1 MASNQPSPPPTQPKQ
16 SFVHRH
22 LDPIDALSE
31 VLFGLIMVMTFT
43 LGAGLIVK
51 EGRDATT
58 ELLLAVVG
66 CNIAWGVI
74 DGVLYVLTSMLER
87 SRKSRLFQSIQK
99 AVSDE
104 DALAIV
110 ERELDSRL
118 EPLASLEERRRLYH
132 AVLERLRGLIPERT
146 RLTKAD
152 VRGAIAIFWLDF
164 LCTIPAVVPFLLFRD
179 RFIALR
185 VSNLLLLATLFLVG
199 FRWARATN
207 TNPWLFG
214 SILLLGGLALVGIA
228 MVLGG

>member
-1 MASNQPSPPPTQPKQ
+1 MQHKQ

-43 LGAGLIVK
+43 LGAGLIVR

-58 ELLLAVVG
+58 QLLLAVVG
-66 CNIAWGVI
+66 CNVAWGLI
-74 DGVLYVLTSMLER
+74 DGVLYMLTSLLER
-87 SRKSRLFQSIQK
+87 SEKARLFRSVQK
-99 AVSDE
+99 AANDE
-104 DALAIV
+104 DALAIIG
-110 ERELDSRL
+110 RELDSRL
-118 EPLASLEERRRLYH
+118 EPLASAEERKRLYH
-132 AVLERLRGLIPERT
+132 AVLTRLRHVVPERT
-146 RLTKAD
+146 RLKRQD

-164 LCTIPAVVPFLLFRD
+164 LCTVPAVVPFLVFRD

-185 VSNLLLLATLFLVG
+185 VSNLLLLLTLFLVG

-207 TNPWLFG
+207 TNAWLFG
-214 SILLLGGLALVGIA
+214 SILLSGGLVLVGIA